1 MYRRPAPVICSD
13 DSRRCCL
20 GSSTGDTQFGNW
32 PPRRRPPVTKDLL
45 AEVVLPGLVEGG
57 PPTAQSPLVLRQP
70 NSFRQTPPRGPG
82 SRTRRATLLLLPIG
96 FCQLLAEQE
105 GARSSEVRPL
115 VGQMGCR
122 DHEDPSFG
130 PRQGAEG
137 SARLGHVLPD
147 RCRMLLGDKP
157 RGGLNFEI
165 QANLGNQAPHP
176 VGVVP
181 LVRSEVSVVFTGVPE
196 DSLQT
201 APVALSGQVVRGF
214 ADELGNLGQRLRW
227 VCGEPAGDQSGAWA
241 PLCVNF
247 KTARLSC
254 DWSAVRRWAT
264 KLSSGPKLPSSS
276 IGPSGSHER
285 ED

>member
-1 MYRRPAPVICSD
+1 MKTPVSVCAKVRRV
-13 DSRRCCL
+13 
-20 GSSTGDTQFGNW
+20 
-32 PPRRRPPVTKDLL
+32 
-45 AEVVLPGLVEGG
+45 
-57 PPTAQSPLVLRQP
+57 PLV
-70 NSFRQTPPRGPG
+70 S
-82 SRTRRATLLLLPIG
+82 ATFFQIAAG
-96 FCQLLAEQE
+96 CC
-105 GARSSEVRPL
+105 SEINH
-115 VGQMGCR
+115 G
-122 DHEDPSFG
+122 
-130 PRQGAEG
+130 
-137 SARLGHVLPD
+137 
-147 RCRMLLGDKP
+147 
-157 RGGLNFEI
+157 GGLNFEI

-181 LVRSEVSVVFTGVPE
+181 LVRREVSVVFTGVPE

-247 KTARLSC
+247 KTAGLSC
-254 DWSAVRRWAT
+254 DWSAVRRWAP

-276 IGPSGSHER
+276 ISTSSSHER